1 MLIQNKNKLYLFDLD
16 GTLIDTSNLIMN
28 SIIKTIKHYSKFK
41 INNADLR
48 DYYKKSPYEIIKKFT
63 GYLNMSDK
71 MKIYWKNYDNS
82 IKIDVKIYPD
92 VIKMLNALRQKNYGI
107 GIVTSLPRTK
117 ANMLIKT
124 YLKIRFDVIITY
136 NDTKKHKPNP
146 EPINFAIEK
155 YKERFHFNIVSTIYI
170 GDAKNDILAGRNA
183 SISTG
188 LAAWGLSKSEFF
200 KNQKI
205 ESDYIFNKPLD
216 LLGIE
221 I

>member
-28 SIIKTIKHYSKFK
+28 SIIKTIKHFSRFK
-41 INNADLR
+41 INKADLR
-48 DYYKKSPYEIIKKFT
+48 DHYKKSPYEIIKKFT

-82 IKIDVKIYPD
+82 IKIDVKIFPN
-92 VIKMLNALRQKNYGI
+92 VIKMLNALSQKNYGK

-117 ANMLIKT
+117 ANLLIKT

-146 EPINFAIEK
+146 EPIKLAIKK
-155 YKERFHFNIVSTIYI
+155 YKKRFQLDNVSAIYI
-170 GDAKNDILAGRNA
+170 GDTENDILAGRNA

-188 LAAWGLSKSEFF
+188 LVAWGLYNEEFL

-205 ESDYIFNKPLD
+205 EPDYIFNNPLD
-216 LLGIE
+216 FLSIE
-221 I
+221 L